1 MNKANVL
8 LLHQVGIH
16 DLDLVGEKNAL
27 LGEMLQQVTK
37 TGINI
42 PPGFVITVNA
52 YHSFVSYNGLQ
63 AVISSIIS
71 EIDLA
76 VPGSF
81 KRAGQKIRGLIGN
94 ASFPPELA
102 HEIIE
107 TYYELSESCGHDA
120 TDVAVRSS
128 VIIEGWPGA
137 TVARL
142 HETFLN
148 VRTPA
153 ALLDAVR
160 NCFASLFTGRAMLYR
175 LNFGIDHLSAGIA
188 VGVQKMVRSDVG
200 AGGIAFSQGAE
211 AGCKDAIVINGSYGL
226 GQLVVDGDILPDTY
240 LVQTAALKA
249 TSLSTIEKR
258 MGVKDKVMIYG
269 DDANERVKV
278 ISTEKELQSRFC
290 LEDDTILQLGA
301 WIIKIEEY
309 YNRIMKE
316 WTPVDVEWA
325 IDGISNELFI
335 VQARPRTRI
344 LNAECRILNV
354 EVKYRNA
361 LI

>member
-16 DLDLVGEKNAL
+16 DLTLVGEKNAL

-52 YHSFVSYNGLQ
+52 YNSFISYNGLQ
-63 AVISSIIS
+63 AVIGSIIS

-81 KRAGQKIRGLIGN
+81 KRAGQKISGLIGN
-94 ASFPPELA
+94 AGFPPELA

-107 TYYELSESCGHDA
+107 TYYELSESCGQDA

-128 VIIEGWPGA
+128 VITEGWPGA

-175 LNFGIDHLSAGIA
+175 LNFGIDHLNAGIA

-200 AGGIAFSQGAE
+200 AAGMAFSQQAE
-211 AGCKDAIVINGSYGL
+211 ADCKEAIVINGSYGL
-226 GQLVVDGDILPDTY
+226 GQLIVDGDILPDTY
-240 LVQTAALKA
+240 LVQRAALKA
-249 TSLSTIEKR
+249 ASLSIIEKR
-258 MGVKDKVMIYG
+258 MGVKDKVMICA
-269 DDANERVKV
+269 DDASEKVKV
-278 ISTEKELQSRFC
+278 VSTAKQLQSRFC
-290 LEDDTILQLGA
+290 LEDAAVLQLA
-301 WIIKIEEY
+301 ACVIKLEEY
-309 YNRIMKE
+309 YSSIMKE

-325 IDGISNELFI
+325 MDGVSNKLFI

-344 LNAECRILNV
+344 SNAEYRMLNV
-354 EVKYRNA
+354 EVGYRS
-361 LI
+361 